1 MERKDLAGYRF
12 ERGRGNLYQI
22 IAGYQYSEIA
32 YERLGENEPLF
43 FCCDAEIVSGKL
55 RGSYCVSYSV
65 TKEEF
70 FTEIESLSKDCK
82 TDADTI
88 ASELKEKY
96 YKIPTVFLKLV
107 GEAWMK
113 GDF

>member
-12 ERGRGNLYQI
+12 KGGSVVLYQI
-22 IAGYQYSEIA
+22 IAGYQNSEVA
-32 YERLGENEPLF
+32 YEKLDKNEPLF

-55 RGSYCVSYSV
+55 KGSYCVSYSV

-113 GDF
+113 GDY